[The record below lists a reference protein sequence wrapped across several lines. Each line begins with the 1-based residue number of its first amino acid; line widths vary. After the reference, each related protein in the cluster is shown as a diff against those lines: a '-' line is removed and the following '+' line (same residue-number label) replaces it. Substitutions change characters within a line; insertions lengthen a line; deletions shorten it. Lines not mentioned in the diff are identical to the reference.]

1 MAAPLLPAPAPGN
14 QSYIDY
20 LNDIGNDPYRDLPTG
35 YTEIMDVF
43 AVGLNNQNALPPAEV
58 QSLVL
63 SAEGAMPLL
72 LLHDGFVHCYLQP
85 TLFRRR
91 IGLPATP
98 WDNQMFVTKGNLHNN
113 QPITA
118 NWMTEYFHQVP
129 AQILAPTVATIQ
141 TAFAADPL
149 QLTMG
154 PYGQGDQGTEL
165 LRVRRTCFCPAA
177 YAALILDSPVT
188 PRTAFTLIHGQ
199 LAVDNKLLECEALIR
214 FLQVALVSTANN
226 GPSPLQLATTPTA
239 PLGDGNLINH
249 RTQILHRNFPLL
261 DTNIPRMQQNQIA
274 NRLGEIVED
283 NRVHRQEEK
292 VIRDASRNKEPV
304 DLVGATGVAKL
315 CRYLRVP
322 DQSML
327 QPIYSRLA
335 SSSRHN
341 RLSELQWAVDAER
354 SRLGYHRLSFIV
366 TPSLL
371 NMIVSVRWIMDHHDN
386 ITSGFQPYLFGDT
399 TPEESRS
406 MSNLYQLVTSGQAAP
421 SLQDAATLV
430 TPSKPILPSHL
441 FQAREMLQRM
451 QIMFHITLGINH
463 QFSGNLTQFLR
474 DFVDRES
481 SLFWYVPKSAGYR
494 LCMPLLVIHWIML
507 RTDHWFRSQAVSDI
521 AIPPPNLG
529 ELFTDIELGKHWEP
543 ALPASLLINF
553 KRPPC
558 PSPAT
563 PQTPSPPSS
572 QQGGGEP
579 SGHPGGNPVPN
590 RVVQNETYKTSLFG
604 TFKEMQVNH
613 AALRRRI
620 TIRPPPSPH
629 SSSGGEM
636 CLSFHIKGMCNA
648 RCGRAEDHKTHTDDQ
663 DQLLV
668 AWCNSHYSNE

>member
-1 MAAPLLPAPAPGN
+1 MAAPLLPAPATGN

-20 LNDIGNDPYRDLPTG
+20 LNDVSNDNYRELPTG
-35 YTEIMDVF
+35 YTDIMEVF
-43 AVGLNNQNALPPAEV
+43 AVGLNNQNVITPAEV
-58 QSLVL
+58 QNLVL

-72 LLHDGFVHCYLQP
+72 LLHDGLIHCYLQP
-85 TLFRRR
+85 SLFRRR

-118 NWMTEYFHQVP
+118 NWMTEYFHQVN
-129 AQILAPTVATIQ
+129 AQVLAPTVDTIQ
-141 TAFAADPL
+141 AAFAADPL
-149 QLTMG
+149 QLTFG
-154 PYGQGDQGTEL
+154 PYNQGDQGTEL
-165 LRVRRTCFCPAA
+165 IRGRRTCFCPAP

-188 PRTAFTLIHGQ
+188 PRTAFTLIHAQ
-199 LAVDNKLLECEALIR
+199 LAIDNKVQECEALIR
-214 FLQVALVSTANN
+214 FLQVALVATAND
-226 GPSPLQLATTPTA
+226 GPSPLQLLATPTA

-249 RTQILHRNFPLL
+249 RTLILHKDFPLL
-261 DTNIPRMQQNQIA
+261 DTNLPRIQQNQIA
-274 NRLGEIVED
+274 TRLGELVED
-283 NRVHRQEEK
+283 NRIHRREEK
-292 VIRDASRNKEPV
+292 VIRDAARNKDPI

-322 DQSML
+322 DQTML
-327 QPIYSRLA
+327 QPIYGRLA
-335 SSSRHN
+335 SSTRHN
-341 RLSELQWAVDAER
+341 RLAELQWAVDAEK

-371 NMIVSVRWIMDHHDN
+371 NMIISVRWIMDHHDN

-406 MSNLYQLVTSGQAAP
+406 MSSLYQLVTSGQAAP
-421 SLQDAATLV
+421 SLEDAAALV

-441 FQAREMLQRM
+441 FQSREMLQRM
-451 QIMFHITLGINH
+451 QIMFHITLGVNH
-463 QFSGNLTQFLR
+463 QFSSNLTQFLR

-481 SLFWYVPKSAGYR
+481 SLFWYVPVSAGYR

-521 AIPPPNLG
+521 AIPAPNLG

-543 ALPASLLINF
+543 ALPPSLLVHF
-553 KRPPC
+553 QRPQRPN
-558 PSPAT
+558 PPA
-563 PQTPSPPSS
+563 PQASPPPT

-579 SGHPGGNPVPN
+579 SGHPGGNPIPN
-590 RVVQNETYKTSLFG
+590 RMVQNENYKTALFG
-604 TFKEMQVNH
+604 VFKDLQVNH
-613 AALRRRI
+613 ASLRNRI
-620 TIRPPPSPH
+620 TVRPPLSPH
-629 SSSGGEM
+629 STSGGEM

-648 RCGRAEDHKTHTDDQ
+648 RCGRADDHKLHTDAQ

-668 AWCNSHYSNE
+668 DWCTAHYSNE